1 MRFKIKI
8 LLIIFS
14 GSSQEGL
21 AAAATAVLAESALS
35 KPSSR
40 NSSLNKTPTSSTL
53 KFITWNIDGLNEK
66 NIKVR
71 TTAVC
76 KSIEA

>member
-1 MRFKIKI
+1 M
-8 LLIIFS
+8 LLFFS

-35 KPSSR
+35 KSSSR
-40 NSSLNKTPTSSTL
+40 NSSLDQTPTSSTL

-66 NIKVR
+66 NLKLR
-71 TTAVC
+71 TQAVC
-76 KSIEA
+76 KSIES